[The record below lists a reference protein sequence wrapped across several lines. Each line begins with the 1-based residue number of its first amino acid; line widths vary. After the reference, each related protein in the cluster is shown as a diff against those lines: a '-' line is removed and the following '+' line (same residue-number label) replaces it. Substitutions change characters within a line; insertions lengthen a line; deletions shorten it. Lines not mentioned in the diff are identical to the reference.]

1 MMPMIG
7 QTIDGPSGP
16 STLRLDDL
24 LGTGAFG
31 QVFAATDVTSNKLV
45 AVKFPQIGALRRDSA
60 ELVAFTNEVR
70 AAHEIEHPNVVRV
83 LFANSDLTGSTPP
96 YLVMEYIHG
105 GTLKQ
110 RLDELSEQNSPLSVG
125 ELQAWMNQLLDGIEA
140 INAHMLHRDIK
151 PDNILIDDNT
161 LKIAD
166 FGLSKIVGAA
176 TRTRTFKGGQHVL
189 YMAPEGWKLESNAI
203 QLDMYAMGIVFFEM
217 ATLNFPY
224 ELPTDL
230 RGFDLEAYKQMHLF
244 DPPKRMKDFRQD
256 IPSSVDQAVQR
267 MLAKRAQDR
276 FENWNEI
283 RQALANA
290 WDVSTQYRSPDFQ
303 SLTDQLL
310 EETSRL
316 HQKKTAEECERERL
330 ASIRAEE
337 TRIDSYQIDQLVD
350 GIRESIDNF
359 NEQSTLG
366 SIGMSQASWS
376 VGTTVNRHYVFSVP
390 FAGDIQLRFIPL
402 DPPVELK
409 RGLVRVFGYLVDEDG
424 AGFNHILVRKDTDDI
439 YGEWQVCKIGIRATV
454 NPRKYP
460 RRPEPFGFESESE
473 FREQMQHS
481 EGNIHPYKYYFEPA
495 SPSQFLEVVREFMR
509 RRSEGK
515 SGVR

>member
-1 MMPMIG
+1 MIPMAG
-7 QTIDGPSGP
+7 QIIDGRSGP
-16 STLRLDDL
+16 DTLRLDNP
-24 LGTGAFG
+24 LGAGAFG
-31 QVFAATDVTSNKLV
+31 LVFAATDITSNELV
-45 AVKFPQIGALRRDSA
+45 AVKFPQIGMLSDDT
-60 ELVAFTNEVR
+60 ELAAFANEVR
-70 AAHEIEHPNVVRV
+70 AAREIEHPNVVRI
-83 LFANSDLTGSTPP
+83 LFTNSDLTGSTPP
-96 YLVMEYIHG
+96 YLVMEYIHE

-110 RLDELSEQNSPLSVG
+110 RLDELKVQNSPLPVN

-151 PDNILIDDNT
+151 PDNILIDNNT

-189 YMAPEGWKLESNAI
+189 YMAPEGWKLESNTI

-224 ELPTDL
+224 ELSTNL
-230 RGFDLEAYKQMHLF
+230 RGFDLEAFKQMHLF

-256 IPSSVDQAVQR
+256 IPSSVDQVVQR

-283 RQALANA
+283 RQALGSA
-290 WDVSTQYRSPDFQ
+290 WGTSTQHRSPDIQ

-310 EETSRL
+310 EETSQL

-337 TRIDSYQIDQLVD
+337 TRIDSYQIDQLID
-350 GIRESIDNF
+350 SIRESIERF

-366 SIGMSQASWS
+366 SISLREFTQIGQR
-376 VGTTVNRHYVFSVP
+376 VVVFEVP
-390 FAGDIQLRFIPL
+390 FAGNIQLRFTCL
-402 DPPVELK
+402 DPPVKLE
-409 RGLVRVFGYLVDEDG
+409 RGLVRIYAHLADEDG
-424 AGFNHILVRKDTDDI
+424 AGFNYTLVRKDTDDI
-439 YGEWQVCKIGIRATV
+439 YGEWQICKV
-454 NPRKYP
+454 NLSNIPLRRKVHPRL
-460 RRPEPFGFESESE
+460 EPFGFEPEHE
-473 FREQMQHS
+473 FRAEIQCS
-481 EGNIHPYKYYFEPA
+481 EGGMHVYTYHFAPA
-495 SPSQFLEVVREFMR
+495 SPTQFLEVVKEFMKR
-509 RRSEGK
+509 RREGK
-515 SGVR
+515 SRAK